1 MQGAT
6 EPPNDTETTDTDFQT
21 AFVRI
26 VRVLSIGMM
35 VFVLVVLFFPVG
47 HKFAIF
53 GAFVAM
59 ISSLEFVIHQSN
71 KRQSIESWMRW
82 VPVFWAMLIYSFS
95 VYQNNLY
102 PITALPTVLAINYIF
117 LPRAAGRIVSMAAF
131 SVAFLPL
138 ARGVEVDMAMWIRL
152 ITFSVIGVM
161 ILEFVANIGYRMF
174 RSLEVSRQ
182 KLRVALDESSSLNHQ
197 LERAKEAAETANH
210 SKDEFLASMSH
221 ELRTPLASIIGNT
234 ELLLDEI
241 RDSEQNSILR
251 SIHRSGTNNL
261 NLINDLLDLSKIE
274 SGKFNVDETAY
285 SLQQLLQHVIDL
297 VSVHIQDMGLTLK
310 VEQLNHEKNL
320 LAGDDQRIKQ
330 ILINFLSNA
339 VKFTGEGTITLMTKV
354 EEQDLVFSVADQ
366 GVGIKPENM
375 GKLFKRFEQE
385 DSSISRRFGGT
396 GLGLYISRNLAEL
409 MGGEVSA
416 TSVYGEGSIF
426 TLRLPYR
433 PTDQLDVIDPNVL
446 LNEQSVATNEFLD
459 GSVLLA
465 EDIPAMQLLIRR
477 MVEKLGLEVTV
488 VENGELAVKMAQDKV
503 FDLILMDMQMPVM
516 DGIEATRQIKSMEGA
531 PPIIAL
537 TANVMKQHR
546 DAFES
551 VGCEGFLEKPIDR
564 KRLREV
570 LGRYLSS

>member
-221 ELRTPLASIIGNT
+221 ELRTPLTSLLGNCDMMVET
-234 ELLLDEI
+234 GLDEVQS
-241 RDSEQNSILR
+241 RLQTSMEV
-251 SIHRSGTNNL
+251 SGKSL
-261 NLINDLLDLSKIE
+261 LYLINDILDNSKIKAGKFQIDHAAFDLSVLLRELRYIFQKRAEE
-274 SGKFNVDETAY
+274 SGLSSEVVEK
-285 SLQQLLQHVIDL
+285 IDTGIYCMGDGNRITQIL
-297 VSVHIQDMGLTLK
+297 V
-310 VEQLNHEKNL
+310 NL
-320 LAGDDQRIKQ
+320 LG
-330 ILINFLSNA
+330 NA
-339 VKFTGEGTITLMTKV
+339 VKFTRSGGVQLKV
-354 EEQDLVFSVADQ
+354 DRDSVLSHLTFTVRDT
-366 GVGIKPENM
+366 GIGMSDEVIER
-375 GKLFKRFEQE
+375 LFQPFEQANRE
-385 DSSISRRFGGT
+385 ISNRFGGT
-396 GLGLYISRNLAEL
+396 GLGLFISSNLVEL
-409 MGGEVSA
+409 MHGKLTVESE
-416 TSVYGEGSIF
+416 EGSGSCF
-426 TLRLPYR
+426 TLSLPLEILEQ
-433 PTDQLDVIDPNVL
+433 TELKGNVQQ
-446 LNEQSVATNEFLD
+446 EQAVAVTQCQGNILI
-459 GSVLLA
+459 A
-465 EDIPAMQLLIRR
+465 EDAPELQLLERR
-477 MVEKLGLEVTV
+477 MVEQLGPMVDV
-488 VENGELAVKMAQDKV
+488 ASNGVEAVSKAMSKDY
-503 FDLILMDMQMPVM
+503 DLILMDMQMPQM
-516 DGIEATRQIKSMEGA
+516 DGIEATRTLREQGVTV
-531 PPIIAL
+531 PIVAL
-537 TANVMKQHR
+537 TANVMEHHKAQFYE
-546 DAFES
+546 A
-551 VGCEGFLEKPIDR
+551 GCNDFLAKPIDR
-564 KRLREV
+564 QLLAEV
-570 LGRYLSS
+570 FVKYCR